1 MVNQDPTHPAP
12 VWEIISVVTSC
23 LIAEWIVMAFA
34 GSSKLIGAIPVGFAF
49 AFMIVSHRERGERA
63 REIGFRFDNFWAALR
78 LLVFPTVILSAGV
91 VLISWRLR
99 GNEFAFAPLRW
110 RFLSLPLW
118 ALFQQYA
125 LNGFIN
131 RRAQLGLG
139 KGFRSIALV
148 AAIFSLAH
156 FPNPLLMA
164 LTLIGGLLWAA
175 VYQRIPNLFALALS
189 HATASL
195 LVALSVSPQ
204 LVNGLRVGL
213 KYFR

>member
-1 MVNQDPTHPAP
+1 MNQAATNPSPF
-12 VWEIISVVTSC
+12 WEILSVVTSC
-23 LIAEWIVMAFA
+23 LIAEWSVMAFA
-34 GSSKLIGAIPVGFAF
+34 GNSKLIGAIPIALALGL
-49 AFMIVSHRERGERA
+49 MIVSHRERGETT
-63 REIGFRFDNFWAALR
+63 REIGFRFDNFGAALR
-78 LLVFPTVILSAGV
+78 LLILPTVVLGAAI

-99 GNEFAFAPLRW
+99 GNEFAFASLRL

-131 RRAQLGLG
+131 RRAQLAVG
-139 KGFRSIALV
+139 KGLKSVILV

-175 VYQRIPNLFALALS
+175 IYQRVPNLFALALA
-189 HATASL
+189 HAISSL
-195 LVALSVSPQ
+195 LVALSVSPN